1 MEFKKFV
8 NMIKNLKCSGW
19 KLEKGRLSDDDDE
32 TVLLD
37 EEDINIQANKAVEE
51 AGGIDA
57 FIKKINESDDLR
69 VLYMSERWFEY
80 GDNHWFKYDDNYW
93 CENDTE
99 FECMHII
106 VENKGGFNFDLILE
120 EHY

>member
-8 NMIKNLKCSGW
+8 DMIKNLKCSGW
-19 KLEKGRLSDDDDE
+19 KLEKGRLPDDDNDE
-32 TVLLD
+32 TVLFD
-37 EEDINIQANKAVEE
+37 EEDIDIQANKAVEE

-69 VLYMSERWFEY
+69 VLYMSERWF
-80 GDNHWFKYDDNYW
+80 KYDDNYW

-99 FECMHII
+99 FEYIHII